1 MNKSYRVK
9 LEDVVSFGKFKGN
22 TWKDIFYTVNASYLN
37 WCRLNVG
44 VVFPE
49 EQNKMLD
56 IWMRDIKRH
65 QESIKFRK
73 GVYSI
78 KGGFSTGDP
87 QVDYD
92 LQLCG
97 QD

>member
-49 EQNKMLD
+49 EQNKWC
-56 IWMRDIKRH
+56 ITVPRYFNKNY
-65 QESIKFRK
+65 K
-73 GVYSI
+73 
-78 KGGFSTGDP
+78 
-87 QVDYD
+87 
-92 LQLCG
+92 
-97 QD
+97 